1 MNFFDE
7 LKNYDAEVYEAC
19 NKELERQQHNIE
31 LIASENIVSK
41 AVLLARPCKAG

>member
-31 LIASENIVSK
+31 LIASASSLSQFR
-41 AVLLARPCKAG
+41 A